1 MKIVQVISHYVPAY
15 RFGGPLQVA
24 HALGREMV
32 ARGHEVSVCCTN
44 QRDPSSDL
52 DVVVDDPVDVDGV
65 RVFYES
71 VPFFRRWGYSPRLAR
86 RASELIGS
94 ADAVLV
100 HSHFQYAGWV
110 GAKAARRARKPY
122 LVFAHGSLKRA
133 SLRASSGFAKRLYLS
148 VLERANLAQARHVA
162 FNAEEE
168 MEDSLFASRGIV
180 LPNGIA
186 PADFSVLPARGT
198 FRSKNPAWTGRTVFL
213 FLGRIDIRQ
222 KAVDVI
228 VEAFARLAS
237 ENTDALLVLAGPSEG
252 SDADLIRA
260 MVAERGLGNRV
271 VFPGLVSGGEK
282 LELLRDAD
290 VFLMPSRYEG
300 LSIALLE
307 AMASELPV
315 VLSDRAGLH
324 RQVARHGCGLVVR
337 PEVESTAEAM
347 RKMLDPRFRTRC
359 GDAGRKLVLSEHTWP
374 VIAAKLESVLSTS

>member
-44 QRDPSSDL
+44 QLDPSSDL
-52 DVVVDDPVDVDGV
+52 DVSVDKPVDVDGV
-65 RVFYES
+65 QVYYEP

-86 RASELIGS
+86 RAAELIGT

-100 HSHFQYAGWV
+100 HAHFQYAGWA
-110 GAKAARRARKPY
+110 GAKAARRGRKPY
-122 LVFAHGSLKRA
+122 LIFAHGSLKRA
-133 SLRASSGFAKRLYLS
+133 SLRASSGLVKRIYLS
-148 VLERANLAQARHVA
+148 LLERANLSQARHVA

-168 MEDSLFASRGIV
+168 MEDSLFANRGIV

-186 PADFSVLPARGT
+186 PSDFGILPSRGA
-198 FRSKNPAWTGRTVFL
+198 FRSRHPGWAGRTVFL

-228 VEAFARLAS
+228 VQAFAKLAS
-237 ENTDALLVLAGPSEG
+237 GNSDALLVLAGPSEG
-252 SDADLIRA
+252 GDAELVRA
-260 MVAERGLGNRV
+260 MVVERGIESRT
-271 VFPGLVSGGEK
+271 VFLGLVSGKEK

-315 VLSDRAGLH
+315 ILSDRAGLH
-324 RQVARHGCGLVVR
+324 RQVVRHGCGIVVR
-337 PEVESTAEAM
+337 PEAEATTGAM
-347 RKMLDPRFRTRC
+347 RKMLDPQFRANC
-359 GDAGRKLVLSEHTWP
+359 GAAGRKLVLNEHTWP
-374 VIAAKLESVLSTS
+374 VIAAKLESILSTS

>member
-44 QRDPSSDL
+44 QLDPNRDLAVS
-52 DVVVDDPVDVDGV
+52 VDTPVDVEGV
-65 RVFYES
+65 QVYYEP
-71 VPFFRRWGYSPRLAR
+71 VPFLRRWGYAPRLAR
-86 RASELIGS
+86 RATELIGT

-100 HSHFQYAGWV
+100 HAHFQYASWA

-133 SLRASSGFAKRLYLS
+133 SLRASSGLVKRVYLS
-148 VLERANLAQARHVA
+148 LLERANLAEAQHVA

-168 MEDSLFASRGIV
+168 MEDSLFAKRGIV

-186 PADFSVLPARGT
+186 PSDFTILPPRGA
-198 FRSKNPAWTGRTVFL
+198 FRSRNPEWAGRTVFL

-228 VEAFARLAS
+228 IQAFARLAS
-237 ENTDALLVLAGPSEG
+237 GSSNALLVLAGPSEG
-252 SDADLIRA
+252 GDADIVRA
-260 MVAERGLGNRV
+260 MVAERGLQSRV
-271 VFPGLVSGGEK
+271 VFLGLVSGK
-282 LELLRDAD
+282 AKIELLRDAD

-315 VLSDRAGLH
+315 ILSDCAGLH
-324 RQVARHGCGLVVR
+324 RQVVRHGCGIVVR
-337 PEVESTAEAM
+337 PETESTAGAM
-347 RKMLDPRFRTRC
+347 NKMLDPQFRASC
-359 GDAGRKLVLSEHTWP
+359 GAAGRKLVLNEHTWP